1 MATLAETQKGRSTSI
16 SNAERIREEATTIIE
31 ATSPC
36 RRRFFFRR
44 ARRGHDVF
52 DEERSSFVRLFDILA
67 VRRFV
72 DGFWLAASFLKN
84 FRKVR

>member
-1 MATLAETQKGRSTSI
+1 MRGGGGLNGDACRD
-16 SNAERIREEATTIIE
+16 AERKIDVDFDHVDDV
-31 ATSPC
+31 S
-36 RRRFFFRR
+36 FFV
-44 ARRGHDVF
+44 APDAGHDVF
-52 DEERSSFVRLFDILA
+52 DEERSSFARLFDILA